1 MIMMDFSG
9 FTEMLMLGF
18 FMRGRYGTYP
28 NGLTALELFQNRQS
42 SLNALEHY
50 QSVKV
55 HDVGTES
62 DDALTLPYQS
72 LVNKAQN
79 TSYKVEAG
87 NYLAQALLQGC
98 YPRVFIDT
106 ETGEACV
113 VPAPVLEE
121 VGARLDEIAKAAVLP
136 VVTRGAEKFDLA
148 EAALKQQYPNLYG
161 MMNKPE
167 INLNDSDLNK
177 GSNLWCMAALLE
189 AIETNVLTIG
199 VAGGVAAKSSQRKVP
214 LHNGGSAN
222 AYFLLVDTGL
232 AGPCKSEYEHERYM
246 SYWSAELSTEQNKFV
261 DSAYMRNLVLAWV
274 TKKLKELDV
283 PTTGPAGPLT
293 RGAVADAADLWL
305 VQVQHDLL
313 RILFPLTQ
321 ELQHMQM
328 AMSNAAYALSSRGHG

>member
-18 FMRGRYGTYP
+18 FMRGRHGTYP

-167 INLNDSDLNK
+167 INLNGL
-177 GSNLWCMAALLE
+177 GSQQRFKPVVHGRAVGGDRDQCVDHRSRWWCGGQELATQGSVAQRRQRERVFSPRRHRTRWSVQIRVRTRTLHVVLE
-189 AIETNVLTIG
+189 RGT
-199 VAGGVAAKSSQRKVP
+199 
-214 LHNGGSAN
+214 LHG
-222 AYFLLVDTGL
+222 
-232 AGPCKSEYEHERYM
+232 
-246 SYWSAELSTEQNKFV
+246 TEQVRRLRVHAEPGAGLGYEKAQGARRSYDWTGGTV
-261 DSAYMRNLVLAWV
+261 DARC
-274 TKKLKELDV
+274 
-283 PTTGPAGPLT
+283 
-293 RGAVADAADLWL
+293 
-305 VQVQHDLL
+305 
-313 RILFPLTQ
+313 
-321 ELQHMQM
+321 
-328 AMSNAAYALSSRGHG
+328 SR